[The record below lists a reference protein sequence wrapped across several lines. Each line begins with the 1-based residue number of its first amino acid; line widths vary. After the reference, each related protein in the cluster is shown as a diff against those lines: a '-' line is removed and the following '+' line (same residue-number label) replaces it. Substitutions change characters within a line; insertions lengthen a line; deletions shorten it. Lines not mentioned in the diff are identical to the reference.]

1 MYILQ
6 NSKTE
11 SKSRMHY
18 KNWPT
23 YSILLQRKFKKSYI
37 I

>member
-18 KNWPT
+18 
-23 YSILLQRKFKKSYI
+23 I

>member
-1 MYILQ
+1 MHVLQ
-6 NSKTE
+6 NLRTE

-23 YSILLQRKFKKSYI
+23 YSTLLQRKFKGNYI